1 MSRYTNQKTVD
12 SGIKLGVK
20 WSEKKD
26 AEPVGTWYCYVYA
39 YDPSKQKDLSDWR
52 STRIKYED
60 GRKANERKARRFA
73 IALAE
78 EIGDRIGKTENP
90 FKKVTVAEVAE
101 EWKNLVVKLAEENDA
116 RIAEGK
122 NPIHEVYGGKDG
134 KFWNAAKIEHVIRF
148 NDRLKDFWTTLP
160 HEDISLITEEHLNT
174 MRDWAKKHDWSA
186 SHVKKIITQIRKV
199 WLFARSKELVDFIPS
214 IKAPA
219 ENVKRNSRR
228 PLKQEEFERMFEYTR
243 ERYQNKKL
251 SLRMQDA
258 LLQFHCWLVICTHTG
273 IRPPSR
279 LKNAMRW
286 KDYKK
291 LKKKKGEQEIRL
303 LRRENE
309 KELEPY
315 DALILPGAFKAF
327 EMLEKLYK
335 ERAMDKPEF
344 IFAHTHARKPGKAS
358 AGFEKGEC
366 VLSYR
371 KQWQTMLL
379 KLGLETEERA
389 PSLRLAPYSMR
400 GYFHTKM
407 FDDYPEL
414 RIETIADMTG
424 TSPKML
430 RQSYLDL
437 ATEKTAKQMVSSINW
452 NR

>member
-258 LLQFHCWLVICTHTG
+258 LLQFHCWLIICTHTG
-273 IRPPSR
+273 IRPPS
-279 LKNAMRW
+279 LIKNAMRW